1 MDTHWTWSLPT
12 SKGERGGKRGKW
24 RHRPKP
30 FQKKN
35 HNPFSSVS
43 PFPFLISSYPPSLVS
58 PPFHPLTKFTCLNPL
73 PKATY
78 LQSDF
83 PLELVNP
90 RQTSW
95 KRRKECKRRVSKWV
109 WWVCSAPVHPRI
121 AAAASSCC
129 PDYDP
134 PVTLHGSWT
143 TYFPRFPL
151 FLACVPCFRG
161 VQEFCAGEKE

>member
-1 MDTHWTWSLPT
+1 MVTAYEQ
-12 SKGERGGKRGKW
+12 GERGGKRGKW

-35 HNPFSSVS
+35 HNPFSSFS
-43 PFPFLISSYPPSLVS
+43 PFLFLVSSFPPSRVF
-58 PPFHPLTKFTCLNPL
+58 PPFHPLPKFTCLNLL

-143 TYFPRFPL
+143 TYFLRFPL

-161 VQEFCAGEKE
+161 FQGFCKGQKQ